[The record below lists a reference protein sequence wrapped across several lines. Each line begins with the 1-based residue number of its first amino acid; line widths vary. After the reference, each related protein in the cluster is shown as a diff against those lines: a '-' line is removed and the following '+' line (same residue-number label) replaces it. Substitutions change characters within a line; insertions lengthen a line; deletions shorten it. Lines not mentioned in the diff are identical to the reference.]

1 MHPTWLSPRKTDREE
16 LFTVGD
22 GKLVFIT
29 GDDFKTYNKKV
40 KVRILDTLTVE
51 FASHIIRRLS
61 TLTYLVKSIS
71 KCNCS
76 IAHLTENEVKS

>member
-1 MHPTWLSPRKTDREE
+1 MHTTWLNPRKTDREE

-40 KVRILDTLTVE
+40 KVRLLDSLTVE
-51 FASHIIRRLS
+51 YWSYFIRRLS
-61 TLTYLVKSIS
+61 TLTYLS
-71 KCNCS
+71 
-76 IAHLTENEVKS
+76 